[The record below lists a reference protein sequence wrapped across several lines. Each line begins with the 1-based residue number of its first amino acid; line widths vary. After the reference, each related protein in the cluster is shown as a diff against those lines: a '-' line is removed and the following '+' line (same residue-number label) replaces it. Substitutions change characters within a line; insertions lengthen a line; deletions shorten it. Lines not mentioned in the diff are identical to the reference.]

1 MLRTMKKDK
10 NESNMTQQEVAKA
23 LGIGRGLV
31 AHIERMAIKKLR
43 KELEKRNIDPKI
55 LFKD

>member
-1 MLRTMKKDK
+1 MKKDK